1 MSQFYDL
8 LSKAARDM
16 GSPLSGLPPK
26 APVTPEESALIR
38 LDSNENPLG
47 PSPRA
52 LQALR
57 LSLYE
62 LHAYPDDDCCRL
74 RERLAAVHS
83 LPFEQVMATAGS
95 TQMLA
100 LLCQTLLAEGLNAVT
115 SERSFVVYGMAVH
128 ATGAQLIEAPM
139 RDDRIDLTAILDLIN
154 EYTRIIFLAN
164 PNNPTGT
171 MLDADALDRFFAEVP
186 GHVVVVLDE
195 AYYEYAAHFAERRKA
210 KYSRSLEYL
219 RQGASVVVLRTF
231 SKVHGLA
238 GLRVGY
244 GLGPA
249 ELLGYCARMKNTFSV
264 SAVAQAAALAAL
276 DDQEHI
282 ARTVAHNAEQA
293 GPLGV
298 GLSELG
304 YRVVPTWAN
313 FLYCDL
319 GESATE
325 VVAQL
330 RKEGVSVRPLTAWG
344 ASNCIR
350 VSIGTAEQNESLLTA
365 MEIVANSRSAE
376 RMEIRPRQGSSV
388 VRSLTPPEERLRS
401 G

>member
-1 MSQFYDL
+1 MNRFYDL

-16 GSPLSGLPPK
+16 GSPLPALPAEPH
-26 APVTPEESALIR
+26 VTTQELPLIR
-38 LDSNENPLG
+38 LDSNENPFG

-52 LQALR
+52 LEAVR
-57 LSLYE
+57 LSLE
-62 LHAYPDDDCCRL
+62 GLHAYPDDDCCRL
-74 RERLAAVHS
+74 RERLASIHS
-83 LPFEQVMATAGS
+83 LPFEQVMVTAGS
-95 TQMLA
+95 TQMLS

-139 RDDRIDLTAILDLIN
+139 RDDRIDLAAILDLIN
-154 EYTRIIFLAN
+154 EHTRILFLAN

-195 AYYEYAAHFAERRKA
+195 AYYEYAAHFAGRRKV
-210 KYSRSLEYL
+210 KYSGSLDYL
-219 RQGASVVVLRTF
+219 RHGASIVVLRTF

-249 ELLGYCARMKNTFSV
+249 ELLGYCARMKNIFSV
-264 SAVAQAAALAAL
+264 STVAQAAALAAL
-276 DDQEHI
+276 EDEEHI
-282 ARTVAHNAEQA
+282 ARTVANNADQA
-293 GPLGV
+293 VPLGV

-319 GESATE
+319 GETAAE
-325 VVAQL
+325 VAAQL
-330 RKEGVSVRPLTAWG
+330 RKASVSVRPLTAWG
-344 ASNCIR
+344 APNCIR
-350 VSIGTAEQNESLLTA
+350 VSIGTAEQNQGFLSA
-365 MEIVANSRSAE
+365 MQKLANSGSADLNL
-376 RMEIRPRQGSSV
+376 PRNSDAA
-388 VRSLTPPEERLRS
+388 RSLPPPEERLRS